1 MKNKNAR
8 FFRSALAFLAL
19 LTLILIPL
27 SRLLARKSL
36 APPWNTTTKISG
48 FYNEERD
55 QFEVMF
61 FGSSH
66 SYAAFSPLE
75 LWEETGV
82 KSYVFATQQQPL
94 WATYTYIKEALKTQS
109 PSLVV
114 VECRMAFGDQ
124 EYYIEGN
131 GGKDI
136 GVTYS
141 YMDDIPLS
149 WNKVELAMQSA
160 PDLENRLGMLFNFMM
175 YHDRWNDLHRQDFTF
190 RRDQARDPYKGYVML
205 SPQEEPRPRPE
216 IETVAGRTPLLEK
229 NRYWL
234 EEIVRLCREEGVAL
248 WLVKTPSNLE
258 PEEKALLNTVE
269 DFAAENGVPFRDFNE
284 DYAEMG
290 LSEDMFHD
298 EHHLDVFGASRFT
311 RYFARAL
318 EEGWPELRTDWK
330 DPAWEADMAVYQEEM
345 ESYQPGEAE

>member
-1 MKNKNAR
+1 MKKNIR
-8 FFRSALAFLAL
+8 FFCSALAFLAL
-19 LTLILIPL
+19 LILILIPL
-27 SRLLARKSL
+27 SGLLARKSL
-36 APPWNTTTKISG
+36 ALPWNTTTKISG

-66 SYAAFSPLE
+66 AYAAFSPLE

-94 WATYTYIKEALKTQS
+94 WATYTYIQEALKTQS
-109 PSLVV
+109 PSLIV
-114 VECRMAFGDQ
+114 VECRMAFGDK
-124 EYYIEGN
+124 EYYAQ
-131 GGKDI
+131 GKDW
-136 GVTYS
+136 GVTNS

-149 WNKVELAMQSA
+149 RNKAQLAWQSA
-160 PDLENRLGMLFNFMM
+160 PDLEGRLSALFNFMM
-175 YHDRWNDLHRQDFTF
+175 YHSRWDDLDRQDFTF

-216 IETVAGRTPLLEK
+216 IETVTGRAPLLEK
-229 NRYWL
+229 NRHWL
-234 EEIVRLCREEGVAL
+234 EEIVRLCREEGIAL

-258 PEEKALLNTVE
+258 LEEKALLNTVE

-298 EHHLDVFGASRFT
+298 EHHLDCFGASRFT

-330 DPAWEADMAVYQEEM
+330 DPAWEADMAVYQEE
-345 ESYQPGEAE
+345 AEGLRG